1 MNSPHVGSA
10 RTRRLRSLLA
20 AVVACLLTA
29 AGMLA
34 GASPAFAH
42 EELLSADPSDGASL
56 AQPPTS
62 IRLEFSAEL
71 DPAFVS
77 TTVTSQDERRWDAGP
92 PQVEGRIVTVSAQ
105 TAVPAGSYTVGYR
118 VVSNDGHPIS
128 GGVTYQVITGN
139 SPASA
144 AAAAP
149 STAPVSAVPPSTAQP
164 QAQEA
169 QGGGMPIWPWLLA
182 AVVVIAIAA
191 TVVVRRL
198 GR

>member
-1 MNSPHVGSA
+1 M
-10 RTRRLRSLLA
+10 
-20 AVVACLLTA
+20 VACLLSA

-42 EELLSADPSDGASL
+42 EELLSADPSDGANL
-56 AQPPTS
+56 AQPPAS

-77 TTVTSQDERRWDAGP
+77 TTVTSQDGRRWDAGP

-128 GGVTYQVITGN
+128 GGVTYQVTTDN
-139 SPASA
+139 SPAA
-144 AAAAP
+144 PAAAAP
-149 STAPVSAVPPSTAQP
+149 STTPASTAPSTAQP
-164 QAQEA
+164 PT